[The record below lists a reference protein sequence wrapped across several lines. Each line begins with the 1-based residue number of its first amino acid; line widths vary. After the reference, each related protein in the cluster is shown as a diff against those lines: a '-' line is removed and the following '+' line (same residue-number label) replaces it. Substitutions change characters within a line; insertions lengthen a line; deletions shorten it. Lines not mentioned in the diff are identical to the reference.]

1 MKNILVINVIPSGV
15 GGIQTYGKTLEEKIK
30 SMGISVIRI
39 ETYTVNTKSNLL
51 PQILRKI
58 LRVFTNLIKL
68 FKTLEEN
75 KSNKKIIIHA
85 HIAKQISFWENS
97 IYALFGNLLGVSFIF
112 HIHSSLLHIEYLN
125 SKPIVKKI
133 RRYILNKSSKIIALS
148 DYWRNKLLE
157 IKDIPEEKFITVYNF
172 VDIEK
177 FNRYEKETCRRKLN
191 LSKNR
196 KIIFSIGRM
205 TERKGFQYLIEAI
218 PKVIKARED
227 VLFVIGGKGSM
238 KEKLEKKT
246 QEYKMDEYVRF
257 IGFVPDE
264 LLPIWLNACDIF
276 VLPSLRETFPIV
288 MLEALASGKP
298 VVGTKIA
305 AMPEVISS
313 EDYGLL
319 VEPANPEDLAEK
331 ILIALEKKWDRE
343 KIRRYAERFTWG
355 NIAMHITKIYKGL
368 VTE

>member
-15 GGIQTYGKTLEEKIK
+15 GGIQTYGKTLEEKIR
-30 SMGISVIRI
+30 SMGIYVRRI
-39 ETYTVNTKSNLL
+39 ETYTVSTESNLL
-51 PQILRKI
+51 YQISRKI

-68 FKTLEEN
+68 FKTIEEN

-97 IYALFGNLLGVSFIF
+97 IYALFGNLLGIPFIF

-125 SKPIVKKI
+125 SKPIVKKF

-148 DYWRNKLLE
+148 EYWRNKLLE
-157 IKDIPEEKFITVYNF
+157 IKDVPEEKFITVYNF
-172 VDIEK
+172 VDTDK
-177 FNRYEKETCRRKLN
+177 FNRYEKEKCRRKLK
-191 LSKNR
+191 LPKNK
-196 KIIFSIGRM
+196 KIIFGIGQM

-218 PKVIKARED
+218 PKVIKVRED
-227 VLFVIGGKGSM
+227 ILFVIGGKGPT

-246 QEYKMDEYVRF
+246 QEYEMEEYVKF

-313 EDYGLL
+313 DEYGLL

-331 ILIALEKKWDRE
+331 ILIALEKEWNE
-343 KIRRYAERFTWG
+343 KNIKKYAERFTWE
-355 NIAMHITKIYKGL
+355 KIGKKLTILYKGIS
-368 VTE
+368 